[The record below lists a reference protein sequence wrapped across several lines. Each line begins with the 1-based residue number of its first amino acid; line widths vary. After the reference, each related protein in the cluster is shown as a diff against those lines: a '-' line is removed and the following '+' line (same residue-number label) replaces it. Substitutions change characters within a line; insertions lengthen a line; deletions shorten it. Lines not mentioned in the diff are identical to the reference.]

1 VGVDEE
7 RAPDTRS
14 RILQVAADLFPGQG
28 YIETS
33 LSQIARKL
41 GLTKAAVL
49 YHFPTKDA
57 ILMELAEPM
66 LAALEDVLDTATEME
81 PESARWAV
89 VEGILDVSFEH
100 LRVLAIANAA
110 WVARDPV
117 YRRVLAIND
126 RALQIIAG
134 PEAGLRERV
143 RASATLALLARPAL
157 FHRED
162 PPQDVRREVI
172 DAAVQL
178 LGDISGSRG
187 PSAVP
192 ATGRA
197 DRRRVMTA
205 DKMAEARRLQAAGA
219 HTVADIARAV
229 GVSRATAYRYLTGD
243 VTGASPLLDVR
254 LCETRSET

>member
-1 VGVDEE
+1 MGVDEE

-14 RILQVAADLFPGQG
+14 RIPQVAADLFLRQG

-66 LAALEDVLDTATEME
+66 LAALENVLDTAAELE
-81 PESARWAV
+81 PESARWTV

-117 YRRVLAIND
+117 YRRVLAINE
-126 RALQIIAG
+126 RALRIIAG
-134 PEAGLRERV
+134 PGAGLREQV

-162 PPQDVRREVI
+162 PQQDVRREVI
-172 DAAVQL
+172 DAAAQL
-178 LGDISGSRG
+178 LGDISDISDIGDASN
-187 PSAVP
+187 SAAPPVAP
-192 ATGRA
+192 AARRA

-205 DKMAEARRLQAAGA
+205 DKMAEARRLQAAGT

-229 GVSRATAYRYLTGD
+229 GVSRATAYRYLTDG
-243 VTGASPLLDVR
+243 VTGPH
-254 LCETRSET
+254 RSQM